1 MRSLTSLALA
11 LGSLRLVLATDA
23 LLAGEGGAR
32 DPDAR
37 SEGLLSVAQTLN
49 NGEER
54 QAVLDELLD
63 EQDLAQSVIE
73 DGPSVEKEDP
83 ADLIGNAS
91 SDSDTAL
98 PASADAASAEVVGLA
113 APAHAAA
120 DISVALPTAEDAS
133 VAMSMSGKDAAPPNS
148 VAEAQ
153 LTKYEQDRLS
163 AAELENVQLRKM
175 LSQADSYESGL
186 WAKMKT
192 FKETAEK
199 TLKKAEGE
207 LKAVPKL
214 KQRVTELSSLL
225 EQEKKKE
232 SAQQKKLKALKL
244 KFAVATQRTVRNNK
258 ALNLVRTHLK
268 SLEAQNS
275 QLLQQIRNAS
285 AASKSVHQQM
295 NVSQQKHSML
305 MISLQDLQKQLR
317 QNSTTLDSALKDTD
331 KAMQTL
337 RAKMQATDEREKEIL
352 KTQQESEGKVNG
364 LRKQLDE
371 QEKELSDVKQ
381 QEEKVKVHA
390 SDLAMQVKKGR
401 LDEKTEFHKLR
412 ETASDVRS
420 LQKEAKALQKK
431 QLENKQAS
439 EKTKKAY
446 DAAKADLQQMES
458 EIKKLRGNAPWLEA
472 KVKAEQ
478 TQAQDEEKKT
488 RQAYEERDTA
498 KAMLEQANAKLA
510 QLQDQYAGVV
520 TVLGESDSKATAAT
534 PKTQALRGSQEPAKT
549 PPTQKPKADAA
560 PAASAKQPS
569 TNKDSADDGSDLLD
583 QAMAEDD
590 DILSQTAALAE
601 DNLLSDE

>member
-1 MRSLTSLALA
+1 M
-11 LGSLRLVLATDA
+11 
-23 LLAGEGGAR
+23 
-32 DPDAR
+32 
-37 SEGLLSVAQTLN
+37 
-49 NGEER
+49 
-54 QAVLDELLD
+54 
-63 EQDLAQSVIE
+63 
-73 DGPSVEKEDP
+73 
-83 ADLIGNAS
+83 
-91 SDSDTAL
+91 
-98 PASADAASAEVVGLA
+98 
-113 APAHAAA
+113 
-120 DISVALPTAEDAS
+120 
-133 VAMSMSGKDAAPPNS
+133 AMSMSGKDGSPPNS

-232 SAQQKKLKALKL
+232 TAQQKKLKALKL

-258 ALNLVRTHLK
+258 ALTLVRAHLK
-268 SLEAQNS
+268 SLENQNS
-275 QLLQQIRNAS
+275 ELLQQIRNAS
-285 AASKSVHQQM
+285 EASKAVHQQM
-295 NVSQQKHSML
+295 NASQQKHSML
-305 MISLQDLQKQLR
+305 MISLKDLQKQLH
-317 QNSTTLDSALKDTD
+317 QNSTLDYILEDTD
-331 KAMQTL
+331 KAMQNL
-337 RAKMQATDEREKEIL
+337 RAKMQATDQMEKQIL
-352 KTQQESEGKVNG
+352 KAQQESEGKVNG

-371 QEKELSDVKQ
+371 EKLQLSEVKQ
-381 QEEKVKVHA
+381 QEEQVKAHA

-412 ETASDVRS
+412 ETASSVRS

-431 QLENKQAS
+431 QLENKQVS
-439 EKTKKAY
+439 EKTKKDY
-446 DAAKADLQQMES
+446 DVAKADLKQMET

-510 QLQDQYAGVV
+510 QLQEQYAGVV
-520 TVLGESDSKATAAT
+520 TVLGDSDTKATATAA
-534 PKTQALRGSQEPAKT
+534 KTQALRGSQEPAKAA
-549 PPTQKPKADAA
+549 PTQKPKVEAA
-560 PAASAKQPS
+560 PAAPAKAS
-569 TNKDSADDGSDLLD
+569 SNKDSADDGSDLLD
-583 QAMAEDD
+583 QAMAEGD